1 MRLANVDVLTSFSW
15 RIREALTAA
24 GITGDH
30 GAEIDHIELFAPPSA
45 KVTIAKTLS
54 FVPARLTIAH
64 HVAQELAP
72 NLLALPPTAN
82 LLKAKCGA
90 KEHYR

>member
-24 GITGDH
+24 GITRRPH

-45 KVTIAKTLS
+45 EGNDSQNCPLS
-54 FVPARLTIAH
+54 RQGLRSLTRWH
-64 HVAQELAP
+64 R
-72 NLLALPPTAN
+72 N
-82 LLKAKCGA
+82 
-90 KEHYR
+90 